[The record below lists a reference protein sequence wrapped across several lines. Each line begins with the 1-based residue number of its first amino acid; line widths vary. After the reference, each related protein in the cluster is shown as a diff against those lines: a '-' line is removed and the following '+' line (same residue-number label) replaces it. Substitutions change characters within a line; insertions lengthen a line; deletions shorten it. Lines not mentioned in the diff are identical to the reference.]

1 MLNLLRNRGLG
12 SFVVGAMVI
21 ATAVVFV
28 WQWNPSTGQKTR
40 ASLSRTCAVV
50 VKGHCVDPKDHRAA
64 FLMLVPRDRSG
75 ARLMKRAMS
84 MGLPRIALDGLI
96 ERELLVSEA
105 ERIGLTA
112 TEDETADNIFNG
124 IVHVSLPSDRPELGF
139 SLGVQD
145 GKIRVNFR
153 DSKTNTFDEK
163 SYKRMLKYLAD
174 RSPVEF
180 REEQERELLAAK
192 MRDLVRAPVRVSD
205 QEAFESYVAEKSQA
219 TLSYVEV
226 KQKYVARWMLSA
238 QQAEIDGWAKLP
250 ENAKA
255 IDAELDKRK
264 ESHLPKAG
272 HVRHILIKVA
282 PSANAKEKQEA
293 LAKLSEAYGRIKAGE
308 AFADIAREY
317 GQDGT
322 APNGGDLGD
331 KTEGFVEAFRKAADA
346 LTPGEMTEKAIETQF
361 GYHLIAKDD
370 PARAAEIAK
379 QLQRDAARELY
390 LKAKGQELAHE
401 LATKIAK
408 AMKAGA
414 SGDEAV
420 KAVLSEIKAVAK
432 PQALLEIVP
441 DPSLKHDA
449 PDAGAAAAGDA
460 GAAPTPAPEP
470 MTPLTDPDRP
480 QLQSSP
486 AFNRGGD
493 PLPMLAGQEL
503 QKTMEFAF
511 GAKDGEVM
519 PEPRKAEGGWV
530 VVALK
535 EHKNATRE
543 DYEKE
548 RDVYVQTLLAAKQ
561 AEALATYVRRLKEAS
576 KADVKVDEKYMID
589 TWSQKD
595 GGAAGGDDD
604 EGY

>member
-1 MLNLLRNRGLG
+1 MLNVLRNRGLG

-28 WQWNPSTGQKTR
+28 WQWNPSTGQKTH
-40 ASLSRTCAVV
+40 ASLSRTCVV
-50 VKGHCVDPKDHRAA
+50 TVKGHCVDPKDHRSA

-75 ARLMKRAMS
+75 ARLQKRAMQ

-124 IVHVSLPSDRPELGF
+124 IVHVSIPSDRPEMGF
-139 SLGVQD
+139 SLGAQD

-205 QEAFESYVAEKSQA
+205 QEAYESYVGEKSQA
-219 TLSYVEV
+219 TLTYVEV
-226 KQKYVARWMLSA
+226 QQKFVARWMVSA
-238 QQAEIDGWAKLP
+238 QQAEIDEWAKLP
-250 ENAKA
+250 ESSKQ
-255 IDAELDKRK
+255 ISSELEKRK
-264 ESHLPKAG
+264 ESHTPKPN
-272 HVRHILIKVA
+272 HVRHMLIKVA
-282 PSANAKEKQEA
+282 PTASAKEKHEA
-293 LAKLSEAYGRIKAGE
+293 LAKLSEAYGRIKRGE
-308 AFADIAREY
+308 AFADVAREY

-346 LTPGEMTEKAIETQF
+346 LKPGEMTDKAIETQF

-370 PARAAEIAK
+370 PSKTTEVEK
-379 QLQRDAARELY
+379 QLIRDASRELY
-390 LKAKGQELAHE
+390 LKAKGQELARD
-401 LATKIAK
+401 LATKIAT
-408 AMKAGA
+408 AMKGGA
-414 SGDEAV
+414 SGDDA
-420 KAVLSEIKAVAK
+420 IKAQLAALK
-432 PQALLEIVP
+432 GAERPQALLEILP
-441 DPSLKHDA
+441 DPSVKHDA
-449 PDAGAAAAGDA
+449 LDAGAASTGDGGAPAAV
-460 GAAPTPAPEP
+460 PEP
-470 MTPLTDPDRP
+470 LGPLNDPDRP
-480 QLQSSP
+480 ELKTTP

-493 PLPMLAGQEL
+493 PLPMLSGVEL
-503 QKTMEFAF
+503 QKAMEFAF
-511 GAKDGEVM
+511 TGKDGEVM
-519 PEPRKAEGGWV
+519 PEPRQAENGWI

-535 EHKNATRE
+535 EHKNASRE
-543 DYEKE
+543 DFDKE

-576 KADVKVDEKYMID
+576 KADVKVDEKYMVE

-595 GGAAGGDDD
+595 GGAPGGDDD